1 MCARGR
7 ENYKSRIL
15 LYEDEIAEG
24 IDIEMAATEEG
35 GGGGASRK
43 LKRGQIEINSRVTK
57 PRLKY

>member
-35 GGGGASRK
+35 GGGGGGCEQKTETWPNR
-43 LKRGQIEINSRVTK
+43 N
-57 PRLKY
+57 